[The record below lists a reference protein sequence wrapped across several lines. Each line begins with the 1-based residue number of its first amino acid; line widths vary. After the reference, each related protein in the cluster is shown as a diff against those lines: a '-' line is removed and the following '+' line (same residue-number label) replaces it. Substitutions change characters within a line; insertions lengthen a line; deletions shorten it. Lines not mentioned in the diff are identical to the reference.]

1 MDVVAID
8 KLPELLCDLNLKH
21 IIEKGYLE
29 AGSKWCSI
37 QLAKLKE
44 NVILNDSWDNDE
56 DRRII
61 IFLKRSV

>member
-29 AGSKWCSI
+29 AGSEWCSI
-37 QLAKLKE
+37 QLAKLNE
-44 NVILNDSWDNDE
+44 NVILNDS
-56 DRRII
+56 
-61 IFLKRSV
+61 